1 VKVINTIL
9 NFDEKPNPLRGLSP
23 GRVFDYR
30 GPLTVGTLRK
40 GTDETPAVV
49 IMLQLDDGRVA
60 RIETTVAAF
69 LKCAETIALNEEKGG
84 PRDSD
89 QLFKR

>member
-1 VKVINTIL
+1 MRVINTIL

-40 GTDETPAVV
+40 GTDDAPAVV
-49 IMLQLDDGRVA
+49 IMLQIDDGRVA

-69 LKCAETIALNEEKGG
+69 LKCAEAIAINEDRGG
-84 PRDSD
+84 PRDTD
-89 QLFKR
+89 QLHTR